1 MHIVEFIWPCCGLRV
16 AQTDVALRSA
26 IAAGPCP
33 ARGRGSGQPHPPSW
47 QGDRPRRHRQRNQP
61 PWQSQGGSHPAP
73 SDRVE
78 GGLNMGVF
86 YRIYKSSLPIVRT
99 HTYILYKKTLQQK
112 PNYTVHEH
120 RRTLEY
126 FCSECFC
133 FATFVECSLDILLF
147 FFTCGEAD
155 RS

>member
-1 MHIVEFIWPCCGLRV
+1 MLPFV
-16 AQTDVALRSA
+16 APLLLVLVQLEGGAAVNRTRHLGRETGPAA
-26 IAAGPCP
+26 IANATSRLGNPKE
-33 ARGRGSGQPHPPSW
+33 GVTL
-47 QGDRPRRHRQRNQP
+47 RPLTE
-61 PWQSQGGSHPAP
+61 WK
-73 SDRVE
+73 

-86 YRIYKSSLPIVRT
+86 YRIYRSSLPIVRT
-99 HTYILYKKTLQQK
+99 HTYILYEKTLQQK